1 MTLTKSAPEHV
12 LIVDDQEYTL
22 ESAKAV
28 MESVGYKVTTLSD
41 PTQALQLL
49 RDLENEN
56 DPIDLVITDRDM
68 PRLNGEELTQR
79 IKSMFG
85 MKLPIIVY
93 TGASERE
100 TAHQLLSAGAW
111 DYLEKQGSVE
121 DLLCTID
128 KVWAHYLRVQTEGE
142 KPAPKLIFRDEAM
155 KKVMGTI
162 KKLASMPSPVLIQGE
177 PGTGKE
183 LVAHEIHLQRMIFLK
198 EKESKPVN
206 PREYPYLAVN
216 CGALS
221 RTLLESQLFGHKK
234 GAFTGS
240 VADQDGLF
248 VAAGKGTLFLDEI
261 TELDMDLQVKLL
273 RALQEREVTPV
284 GSNRPVPFHARIITA
299 TNRPIQEQVQQGK
312 FREDLFYRINVINL
326 DIPPLRD
333 RREDVIP
340 IAKFFIDELH
350 QQYQLPGERTLTAEA
365 EKALFQYHWPGNVR
379 ELHNCIER
387 SFALA
392 GHPELIRVEDLPPE
406 VVGLQGFAESCETA
420 GRAVVQ
426 RAAAAMPA
434 DRFQTYDEVV
444 ADHIR
449 KALSRSKGV
458 KSRAA
463 NLLSI
468 DRNRL
473 YRLMEKYEI

>member
-1 MTLTKSAPEHV
+1 MTLTKSTPDHV

-22 ESAKAV
+22 ESARAV
-28 MESVGYKVTTLSD
+28 MESVGYEVATLSD
-41 PTQALQLL
+41 PTKALQLL
-49 RDLENEN
+49 HDFREGPN
-56 DPIDLVITDRDM
+56 PIDLVITDLDM
-68 PRLNGEELTQR
+68 PRLNGEELTAQ
-79 IKSMFG
+79 ISSTFKD
-85 MKLPIIVY
+85 LPIIVY
-93 TGASERE
+93 TGDDERASKKR
-100 TAHQLLSAGAW
+100 LLEAGAW

-128 KVWAHYLRVQTEGE
+128 KVWAQVLRRKTEGE
-142 KPAPKLIFRDEAM
+142 KTTPKLIFRDEVM
-155 KKVMGTI
+155 KEVIGTI
-162 KKLASMPSPVLIQGE
+162 RKLAPIPSPVLIQGE

-183 LVAHEIHLQRMIFLK
+183 LVAHEIHLQRMIHL
-198 EKESKPVN
+198 SDQVN
-206 PREYPYLAVN
+206 ERVNQKDYPYLAVN

-273 RALQEREVTPV
+273 RALQEKEVTPV
-284 GSNRPVPFHARIITA
+284 GSNRPVPFHARVITA
-299 TNRPIQEQVQQGK
+299 TNRPIQELVQQGK

-333 RREDVIP
+333 RRDDIVP
-340 IAKFFIDELH
+340 IAKHFIDKLH
-350 QQYQLPGERTLTAEA
+350 QEYQLPGERTLTPEA
-365 EKALFQYHWPGNVR
+365 EKVLQEYHWPGNVR
-379 ELHNCIER
+379 ELNNCIER

-392 GHPELIRVEDLPPE
+392 GHPELIRVADLPPE

-420 GRAVVQ
+420 GRAVVE
-426 RAAAAMPA
+426 RAVAVAAS
-434 DRFQTYDEVV
+434 DHFQTYDEVV

-463 NLLSI
+463 SLLSI

>member
-1 MTLTKSAPEHV
+1 MSLTKSAPEHV

-22 ESAKAV
+22 ESARAV
-28 MESVGYKVTTLSD
+28 MEAVGYKVATLSD
-41 PTQALQLL
+41 PTQALKILHDFIDEQ
-49 RDLENEN
+49 N
-56 DPIDLVITDRDM
+56 PIDLVITDLDM
-68 PRLNGEELTQR
+68 PRLNGEQLTDQ
-79 IKSMFG
+79 ISGIFKD
-85 MKLPIIVY
+85 LPIIVY
-93 TGASERE
+93 TGAGERE
-100 TAHQLLSAGAW
+100 TKKRLLEVGAW

-128 KVWAHYLRVQTEGE
+128 KVWAQVLRRKMEGE
-142 KPAPKLIFRDEAM
+142 KPAPKLIFRDEVM
-155 KKVMGTI
+155 KQVINTI
-162 KKLASMPSPVLIQGE
+162 RKLASVPSPVLIQGE

-183 LVAHEIHLQRMIFLK
+183 LVAHEIHLQRMIHLNK
-198 EKESKPVN
+198 IENRSVN
-206 PREYPYLAVN
+206 QKEYPYLAVN

-273 RALQEREVTPV
+273 RALQEKEVTPV
-284 GSNRPVPFHARIITA
+284 GSNRPVPFHARVITA
-299 TNRPIQEQVQQGK
+299 TNRPIQELVQQGQ
-312 FREDLFYRINVINL
+312 FREDLYYRINVINL

-333 RREDVIP
+333 RRDDIVP
-340 IAKFFIDELH
+340 IAKHFIDKLH
-350 QQYQLPGERTLTAEA
+350 QEYKLSVERTLTPEA
-365 EKALFQYHWPGNVR
+365 EKVLQQYHWPGNVR

-392 GHPELIRVEDLPPE
+392 GHPELIRVDDLPPE
-406 VVGLQGFAESCETA
+406 VVGLQSFAESCETA
-420 GRAVVQ
+420 GRAVVE
-426 RAAAAMPA
+426 RAVAVASS
-434 DRFQTYDEVV
+434 DHFQTYDEVV
-444 ADHIR
+444 AEHIR
-449 KALSRSKGV
+449 KALNHSKGV

-463 NLLSI
+463 SLLSI

>member
-1 MTLTKSAPEHV
+1 MSV
-12 LIVDDQEYTL
+12 L
-22 ESAKAV
+22 
-28 MESVGYKVTTLSD
+28 
-41 PTQALQLL
+41 LL
-49 RDLENEN
+49 K
-56 DPIDLVITDRDM
+56 II
-68 PRLNGEELTQR
+68 
-79 IKSMFG
+79 I
-85 MKLPIIVY
+85 LPF
-93 TGASERE
+93 
-100 TAHQLLSAGAW
+100 
-111 DYLEKQGSVE
+111 
-121 DLLCTID
+121 C
-128 KVWAHYLRVQTEGE
+128 
-142 KPAPKLIFRDEAM
+142 
-155 KKVMGTI
+155 
-162 KKLASMPSPVLIQGE
+162 
-177 PGTGKE
+177 
-183 LVAHEIHLQRMIFLK
+183 
-198 EKESKPVN
+198 SK
-206 PREYPYLAVN
+206 
-216 CGALS
+216 
-221 RTLLESQLFGHKK
+221 
-234 GAFTGS
+234 
-240 VADQDGLF
+240 
-248 VAAGKGTLFLDEI
+248 
-261 TELDMDLQVKLL
+261 LDMDLQVKLL